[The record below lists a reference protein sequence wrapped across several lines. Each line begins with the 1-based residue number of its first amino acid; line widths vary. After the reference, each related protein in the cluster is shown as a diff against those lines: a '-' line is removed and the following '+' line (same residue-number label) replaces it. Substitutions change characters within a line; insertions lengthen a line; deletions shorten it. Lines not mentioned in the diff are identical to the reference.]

1 MTSKDGFV
9 VQGVFHPRINNFI
22 TQFIDEDI
30 AKGKHKSTVTRFPPE
45 PNGWLHLGHAKS
57 ICLNFGIALQYG
69 GRCHLRFDDTNPV
82 TEEDEYIQGIQQDV
96 KWLGFDWGE
105 HLYFAS
111 DYFDQLYEWAIKLI
125 KLGLAYV
132 DDQTEE
138 EVRANRG
145 TLKEPGVNSPYRDR
159 SIEENLTL
167 FEKMR
172 AGEFPDGY
180 CILRAKIDMANGNMN
195 MRDPPLY
202 RIKHAHHP
210 RTGDKWCIYP
220 IYDYAHGQSDSIEN
234 ITHSICTLEFYDH
247 RPLYEWFQEKLDIT
261 RTQQL
266 EFARFNLTHTV
277 MSKRRLLTLVKEGYV
292 RGWSDPRMPTLAACR
307 RRGYPPA
314 AIRKFAYDIGVAK
327 RDNTIGM
334 ERLEQCVRDALADAP
349 RRFVVLDPLKI
360 NITNWPEDKAEEIFS
375 VPNHPEKKEL
385 GERKVSFGPVI
396 YIEKSDFMEVP
407 APKYFRLSPGAE
419 VRLRFAY
426 WIKCNEVV
434 KNENGEVVELNC
446 TYDPTTA
453 GGAAPADARKV
464 KGVIHWVSAHDCV
477 NGEVRLYE
485 TLFSKPDPDQVE
497 PGQTWLDNLNPNSL
511 KVMSEARFEKN
522 LANSKVLDT
531 YQFERSGFFA
541 CDEDTTPDRPVYN
554 LTVSLVD
561 TFAALDQASKEAQ
574 AKADAKAA
582 RERAAEER
590 RLKKEAKAAKEAAKL
605 RGEITN

>member
-1 MTSKDGFV
+1 MANINTDDGFE
-9 VQGVFHPRINNFI
+9 VQGVRHPRMNNFV
-22 TQFIDEDI
+22 TQYIDEDL

-57 ICLNFGIALQYG
+57 ICLNFGIAKQYG

-111 DYFDQLYEWAIKLI
+111 DYFDQLYEWAVKLI
-125 KLGLAYV
+125 SLGLAYV

-138 EVRANRG
+138 QVRANRG
-145 TLKEPGVNSPYRDR
+145 TLKEPGVNSPFRDR
-159 SIEENLTL
+159 SVEENLAL

-172 AGEFPDGY
+172 GGHFPDGH
-180 CILRAKIDMANGNMN
+180 CILRAKIDMAHGNMN
-195 MRDPPLY
+195 MRDPPIY

-210 RTGDKWCIYP
+210 RSGDKWCIYP

-247 RPLYEWFQEKLDIT
+247 RMLYEWFQEKLNIT

-277 MSKRRLLTLVKEGYV
+277 MSKRRLLTLVKDNYV

-307 RRGYPPA
+307 RRGYPSA

-334 ERLEQCVRDALADAP
+334 DRLEQCVRDALTDAP
-349 RRFVVLDPLKI
+349 RRMVVVDPLKVTV
-360 NITNWPEDKAEEIFS
+360 TNWPQDKPAEAIK
-375 VPNHPEKKEL
+375 VPNHPENKEMGDREVL
-385 GERKVSFGPVI
+385 FGRVL

-426 WIKCNEVV
+426 WVKCCDLV
-434 KNENGEVVELNC
+434 KNDKGEVVELRC
-446 TYDPTTA
+446 EYDPTTK
-453 GGAAPADARKV
+453 GGVMPADGRKV
-464 KGVIHWVSAHDCV
+464 KGVIHWVADEGSV
-477 NGEVRLYE
+477 KGEVRLYD
-485 TLFSKPDPDQVE
+485 TLFKKADPDEVE
-497 PGQTWLDNLNPNSL
+497 AGQTWLDNLNPNSL
-511 KVMSEARFEKN
+511 KVMDEARLEKS
-522 LANSKVLDT
+522 LANSKILDT
-531 YQFERSGFFA
+531 YQFERNGFFA
-541 CDEDTTPDRPVYN
+541 CDEDSTPDHPVFN

-561 TFAALDQASKEAQ
+561 TFAAQDQASKEAQ
-574 AKADAKAA
+574 AKAEAKLA
-582 RERAAEER
+582 REKAAEER
-590 RLKKEAKAAKEAAKL
+590 RLKKEARAAKEMAKL
-605 RGEITN
+605 GGN